1 MSSNWAINTLRRV
14 AADLQ
19 RFSDGRRI
27 DEDQLDAFS
36 LSLHLAYRELA
47 ALECFN
53 MLDSCGLLAMECVG
67 RALENIERM
76 QEDDDEQVYRHPA
89 IVGSNAGR
97 PRFEI
102 PRTQLTFLVESGF
115 TGLQMAEMLGVS
127 LRTVRRRLSE
137 YGISISAQY
146 STVSDDQLDEIVAEI
161 QQQFPLCGNRQML
174 GHLLA
179 RGLRVQQIRVRE
191 TQRRVDPEGSVMRR
205 LQTINRRSYSVAAP
219 RSLWHIDG
227 NHKLI
232 R

>member
-1 MSSNWAINTLRRV
+1 M
-14 AADLQ
+14 
-19 RFSDGRRI
+19 
-27 DEDQLDAFS
+27 
-36 LSLHLAYRELA
+36 
-47 ALECFN
+47 
-53 MLDSCGLLAMECVG
+53 
-67 RALENIERM
+67 
-76 QEDDDEQVYRHPA
+76 
-89 IVGSNAGR
+89 
-97 PRFEI
+97 
-102 PRTQLTFLVESGF
+102 
-115 TGLQMAEMLGVS
+115 
-127 LRTVRRRLSE
+127 RRRLSE

-191 TQRRVDPEGSVMRR
+191 AQRRVDPEGSVMRR
-205 LQTINRRSYSVAAP
+205 LRTINRRSYSVAAP